1 MSLNI
6 IANNCIGSYI
16 QRDYLKQELANPF
29 TWATVSVP
37 DMKKLIYNYDKIN
50 FKNFRLITYKGVKYI
65 SVDKTFV
72 IKYVHY
78 AYDKNAREKIIKENH
93 GSVTIY
99 WDKIDNYI
107 IEKYKART
115 NRMINNNNEPI
126 FIIGN
131 FFKDQYIN
139 YEDAKEIASK
149 SKYKIIF
156 VTDDTRVNELKNDN
170 FDVVIYNMKD
180 LEGVINKTAELAKLV
195 YTQSSFLKT

>member
-1 MSLNI
+1 MPLNI

-16 QRDYLKQELANPF
+16 QRDHLKQELANPF
-29 TWATVSVP
+29 TWATVSIP

-50 FKNFRLITYKGVKYI
+50 FRNFRLITYKGVKYI
-65 SVDKTFV
+65 SVDRKFV

-78 AYDKNAREKIIKENH
+78 AYDKNAHEKTIKDNH

-99 WDKIDNYI
+99 WDKIDDYI
-107 IEKYKART
+107 IEKYKIRT
-115 NRMINNNNEPI
+115 ERMIRNGDKPI

-139 YEDAKEIASK
+139 FEDAKEIASK

-156 VTDDTRVNELKNDN
+156 ISDDEKFNELKNDN
-170 FDVVIYNMKD
+170 FEVVIYNMKD
-180 LEGVINKTAELAKLV
+180 LEGIINKTAKIAELV
-195 YTQSSFLKT
+195 YSQSNFLKI